1 MSQFEHRRQELP
13 PIEAFSLLAR
23 THVSTIV
30 LSFISL
36 LCSTLK
42 SVRDDT
48 CTLLESSP
56 SVRIDLGNV
65 WIVDV
70 DCRTTGITED
80 VLVLLDQE
88 KMRDR
93 YDEEEIRKRSREIAN
108 LLKIY

>member
-30 LSFISL
+30 LSFVSL
-36 LCSTLK
+36 LRGTLK

-48 CTLLESSP
+48 GTLLEGSA
-56 SVRIDLGNV
+56 SVRVDLSNV
-65 WIVDV
+65 WIDDV
-70 DCRTTGITED
+70 DCRATAITED
-80 VLVLLDQE
+80 VLVLWDQE

-93 YDEEEIRKRSREIAN
+93 YGEEGIRKRSSEIGN
-108 LLKIY
+108 LLKVY